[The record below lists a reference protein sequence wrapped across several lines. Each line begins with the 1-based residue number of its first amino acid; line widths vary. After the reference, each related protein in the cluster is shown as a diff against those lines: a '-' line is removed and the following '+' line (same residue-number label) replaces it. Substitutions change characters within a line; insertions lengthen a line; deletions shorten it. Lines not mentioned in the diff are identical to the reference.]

1 MGEQV
6 YQYYSTVKAQPV
18 DWLWYPYIP
27 YGKLTLLQGDPG
39 EGKSTFAL
47 QLAAALTQGK
57 PLPDGTSA
65 GDKATVI
72 YQCAEDNN
80 EDTIKPR
87 LISAGADC
95 ERVAFIKDGDD
106 TLTLDDQRI
115 SEALERTSA
124 RLLIIDP
131 IQSYIRQDGDMQS
144 ATRMRTILR
153 RLSSMAEKYR
163 CAMILIG
170 HLNKASGGKNIYR
183 GLGSID
189 ITAIARSVLMIVR
202 DKENPDI
209 RYMVTVKQS
218 LAPEGP
224 PVGFILDQDTGFHW
238 IGRCSIPNEE
248 KVITARSKTK
258 KEMARDLLK
267 VMLSAGAVESKEVF
281 KRMESLNISERTV
294 RSAQH
299 ELGVVPSKHRNV
311 WYLSLPEDEGISEHE
326 EP

>member
-1 MGEQV
+1 MAEPI
-6 YQYYSTVKAQPV
+6 YQYYSAVREQPV
-18 DWLWYPYIP
+18 EWLWYPYIP

-47 QLAAALTQGK
+47 HLAAALTRGS
-57 PLPDGTSA
+57 PLPDGTLIKN
-65 GDKATVI
+65 KATVI

-95 ERVAFIKDGDD
+95 NRVAFILDSEDS
-106 TLTLDDQRI
+106 LTLDDQRI
-115 SEALERTSA
+115 SKALEETSA

-131 IQSYIRQDGDMQS
+131 IQSYIHQDGDMQS
-144 ATRMRTILR
+144 ATRMRNLLR
-153 RLSSMAEKYR
+153 RLSSVAEKYR

-170 HLNKASGGKNIYR
+170 HLNKSSGGKSIYR

-189 ITAIARSVLMIVR
+189 ISAIARSVLMIVR
-202 DKENPDI
+202 DEENPDI

-224 PVGFILDQDTGFHW
+224 PVGFILDQETGFHW
-238 IGRCSIPNEE
+238 IGRCSMPSEE
-248 KVITARSKTK
+248 KVIVAQSKSK
-258 KEMARDLLK
+258 KETAKDLLRII
-267 VMLSAGAVESKEVF
+267 LSAGPVESKEIF
-281 KRMESLNISERTV
+281 RRMEWLNISERTV

-299 ELGVVPSKHRNV
+299 ELGVVPMKRGNV
-311 WYLSLPEDEGISEHE
+311 WYLSLPGEDTVDQE

>member
-18 DWLWYPYIP
+18 EWLWYPYIP

-57 PLPDGTSA
+57 PLPDGTLA
-65 GDKATVI
+65 GEKATVI

-95 ERVAFIKDGDD
+95 DMVAFIKDGDD

-153 RLSSMAEKYR
+153 RLSAMAEKYR

-218 LAPEGP
+218 LAPEGA
-224 PVGFILDQDTGFHW
+224 PVGFIMDQETGFHW
-238 IGRCSIPNEE
+238 LGRCSLPNED
-248 KVITARSKTK
+248 KAITARAKSK
-258 KEMARDLLK
+258 KETAKDLLK
-267 VMLSAGAVESKEVF
+267 VMLSVGPVESKVIYQ
-281 KRMESLNISERTV
+281 RMEGLNISEGTV

-299 ELGVVPSKHRNV
+299 EMGVISSKRGNV
-311 WYLSLPEDEGISEHE
+311 WYLSLPDDERTSEKE